1 MNVLISIKP
10 KYIEKIKEGIK
21 TFELRKKIFKNY
33 DKVNTIYIYSTSPIK
48 KIVGKFN
55 IEEIIE
61 DHPDHIWQN
70 YKDHLGIDK
79 KDYFN
84 YFKGK
89 EKGFAIKIRNLNF
102 FRNPIDP
109 KKIFPNFIPP
119 QSYCF
124 LRDEIYK
131 LI

>member
-10 KYIEKIKEGIK
+10 KYIEKIKEGNK

-33 DKVNTIYIYSTSPIK
+33 DEVNTIYMYSTSPIK

-55 IEEIIE
+55 IEKIIE
-61 DHPDHIWQN
+61 DHPDRLWHN
-70 YKDHLGIDK
+70 YKDQLGIEK

-89 EKGFAIKIRNLNF
+89 EKGYAIKIQNLNF

-109 KKIFPNFIPP
+109 KKIFSNFIPP

-124 LRDEIYK
+124 LQDEIYEN
-131 LI
+131 I